1 MSEAFLKILSGPR
14 EGLNIPLASSP
25 IFIGR
30 KKGDIIIND
39 PLISGTHSKIYPGK
53 DGWYI
58 EDLNSTN
65 GTLVDGHLTGRTKLR
80 PGAEISLGNS
90 RLVLFIGLATHKE
103 DELPT
108 KSSSSRLE
116 IAWLLDEEL
125 VDTVIGKDCTQDAG
139 DVINKD
145 LRLPS
150 NIKAVLEVV
159 AGQDAGKTFKFSSGT
174 MTVGRRTGEIP
185 LTDVEVSRKHAVV
198 EMFSKDMVFLR
209 DLSSTNGTF
218 HNGRRVN
225 SAKLQNG
232 DTIGLGRSVLR
243 LRLRN

>member
-1 MSEAFLKILSGPR
+1 MSDAFLKILSGPR

-25 IFIGR
+25 ILIGR

-39 PLISGTHSKIYPGK
+39 PLISGTHAKIYPSK

-65 GTLVDGHLTGRTKLR
+65 GTMVDGHLTGRTKLR
-80 PGAEISLGNS
+80 PGAEIGLGNS
-90 RLVLFIGLATHKE
+90 RLVLFVGLSAHKE
-103 DELPT
+103 EEISN

-125 VDTVIGKDCTQDAG
+125 VELQQGKDHTQNAK

-145 LRLPS
+145 LRLPTS
-150 NIKAVLEVV
+150 IKAAMEVV
-159 AGQDAGKTFKFSSGT
+159 AGQDVGKVFKFTNGT

-185 LTDVEVSRKHAVV
+185 LTDVEVSRKHAIV
-198 EMFSKDMVFLR
+198 EMFSKDMIFLR
-209 DLSSTNGTF
+209 DLGSTNGTF
-218 HNGRRVN
+218 HNGRRIN

-243 LRLRN
+243 LRLR

>member
-14 EGLNIPLASSP
+14 EGLNIPLSASP
-25 IFIGR
+25 ILIGR

-39 PLISGTHSKIYPGK
+39 PLISGTHAKIYPAN

-90 RLVLFIGLATHKE
+90 KLVLFVGLSAHKE
-103 DELPT
+103 EDIAP
-108 KSSSSRLE
+108 KSSGSQLE
-116 IAWLLDEEL
+116 IAWLLENEL
-125 VDTVIGKDCTQDAG
+125 VELDNTKESTRGAG
-139 DVINKD
+139 DIINKD

-150 NIKAVLEVV
+150 HLKALVEVV
-159 AGQDAGKTFKFSSGT
+159 AGQDVGKSFRFTSGT

-185 LTDVEVSRKHAVV
+185 LSDVEVSRQHAVV
-198 EMFSKDMVFLR
+198 EVFSRDMIFLR
-209 DLSSTNGTF
+209 DMGSTNGTF
-218 HNGRRVN
+218 HNGRRITN
-225 SAKLQNG
+225 AKLQNG

-243 LRLRN
+243 LRLK